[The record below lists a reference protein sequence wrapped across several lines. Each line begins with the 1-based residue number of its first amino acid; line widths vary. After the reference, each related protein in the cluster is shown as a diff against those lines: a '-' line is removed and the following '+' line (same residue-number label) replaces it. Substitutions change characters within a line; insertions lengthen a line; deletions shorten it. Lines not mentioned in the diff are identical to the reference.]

1 MKDAPSSSPVAAAEV
16 EASNPE
22 LTQPS
27 NSFTVFANTI
37 NGKACLNGKK
47 AQAINPSTRCPLWDV
62 PVATGDDIE
71 NAVNAA
77 KEAFETWS
85 RTHWNERAK
94 YLNKAKEALMEIRDD
109 MAEVIMQEAGKPLQ
123 FAKMEVDHSARFLK
137 YHSSHPELETRVVTD
152 NDELRLTIKYVPMG
166 VVAAICPSIHP
177 LLLAVAKIGAALITG
192 NTVIVKPSPFT
203 PYSTLK
209 FVDYIK
215 SIFPPGVLQALNGDE
230 MLGPALVEHP
240 DIQKIAFTGSTATG
254 KKVMAA
260 ASKTL
265 KRVTLGL
272 SGNNACIIC
281 PDIDVSVVAPQ
292 VSVGAFLNSGQSCLA
307 TRRIYI
313 HEEIYQEFMQHMI
326 DVVKL
331 WKASP
336 SIPGAGNVLGPIQ
349 NESRYRTV
357 KQIVEESKRKG
368 LTFALGNAEFDAD
381 NHFVIQPVIIDNP
394 PHDSRV
400 LMEEAFGPII
410 SLFPWKDEAE
420 VISWVNDAKT
430 GLGASIWSG
439 DMDHAVAIGEQI
451 QAGMVTINSHPAPL
465 PSGYLSGWK
474 ESGLGG
480 ELGTE
485 GLLSYCNAQTMYCY
499 KLPVAPGSA
508 EAD

>member
-1 MKDAPSSSPVAAAEV
+1 MKSAPSSSSMEAAEV
-16 EASNPE
+16 ATRNPE
-22 LTQPS
+22 LKKPS
-27 NSFTVFANTI
+27 NSPTVFSNTI
-37 NGKACLNGKK
+37 NGKACLDGEM
-47 AQAINPSTRCPLWDV
+47 AQAINPSTRRPLWDV
-62 PVATGDDIE
+62 PVATDDDIE
-71 NAVNAA
+71 TAVVAA

-85 RTHWNERAK
+85 HTHWNERVK
-94 YLNKAKEALMEIRDD
+94 YLNKAKDALMEIRDD
-109 MAEVIMQEAGKPLQ
+109 MAELITQEAGKPLQ
-123 FAKMEVDHSARFLK
+123 FAKMEVDHSARFLS
-137 YHSSHPELETRVVTD
+137 YYSSHPELETKVVTD
-152 NDELRLTIKYVPMG
+152 NDELRLTVKYVPMG
-166 VVAAICPSIHP
+166 VVAAICPAIHP
-177 LLLAVAKIGAALITG
+177 LLLAVAKIGASLITG

-230 MLGPALVEHP
+230 KLGPALVEHP

-272 SGNNACIIC
+272 SGNNACIIF

-313 HEEIYQEFMQHMI
+313 HEDIYQEFMQHMI

-336 SIPGAGNVLGPIQ
+336 SLPGAGNILGPIQ
-349 NESRYRTV
+349 NEGRYRIV
-357 KQIVEESKRKG
+357 KQIVQESKRKG
-368 LTFALGNAEFDAD
+368 LNFALGNAEFDEE
-381 NHFVIQPVIIDNP
+381 NHFVIQPAIIDNP
-394 PHDSRV
+394 PRDSRV

-410 SLFPWKDEAE
+410 SLFPWKDETE
-420 VISWVNDAKT
+420 VINVVNDTKT

-439 DMDHAVAIGEQI
+439 DMDHAVAVGEKI
-451 QAGMVTINSHPAPL
+451 QAGMVTINSHPSPL

-485 GLLSYCNAQTMYCY
+485 GLLSYCNVQTMYCY